1 MFQSAKLKLT
11 AWYLL
16 IIMSVTISFSAFVYF
31 GVKNAAQRAL
41 EVQSV
46 RIERHFM
53 NFKLNGIVE
62 RPFPRFDEDALNE
75 ISRKTL
81 IILAVIN
88 AVILIGAGTLG
99 YLLAGYT
106 LKPIELMITKQKR
119 FISDA
124 AHELKTPLTAMKT
137 DLEVSLRNKDLNIN
151 DAKKSM
157 VSAVEEID
165 KLYYFSNKL
174 LKQSKYQ
181 NGFTNEK
188 MEKTDLDKLLINVIS
203 KMEKL
208 SEEKHI
214 RIISKLLQVKIN
226 AHKES
231 LEQVFINLIENAIK
245 FSKPEQNIK
254 VNLYTSEE
262 YAKIEILD
270 YGIGIGDNDLPYIF
284 EPFYQADKSRSKE
297 IHKGYGLGL
306 AISKEIVE
314 KYGGTIEVQS
324 KINEET
330 KFTIKLPLR

>member
-1 MFQSAKLKLT
+1 MLKSTKLKLT

-16 IIMSVTISFSAFVYF
+16 IIMIITLSFSGFVYI

-41 EVQSV
+41 ELQSV

-53 NFKLNGIVE
+53 NFKLDGRFE
-62 RPFPRFDEDALNE
+62 RPFPRFDNEALSE
-75 ISRKTL
+75 ICRKTL
-81 IILAVIN
+81 LILAGINGVIF
-88 AVILIGAGTLG
+88 VSVGILG

-106 LKPIELMITKQKR
+106 LKPVEEMIKKQKR

-124 AHELKTPLTAMKT
+124 AHELKTPLTAIKT
-137 DLEVSLRNKDLNIN
+137 DLEVTLRNKDLNL
-151 DAKKSM
+151 DEAKNSM
-157 VSAVEEID
+157 YSAIEETD

-181 NGFTNEK
+181 SGFVNEK

-214 RIISKLLQVKIN
+214 RIISKLIQVKIN

-231 LEQVFINLIENAIK
+231 LEQVFNNLIENAIK
-245 FSKPEQNIK
+245 FSKPEQNIE
-254 VNLYTSEE
+254 VNLYTSEG
-262 YAKIEILD
+262 YAKIEIID

-314 KYGGTIEVQS
+314 KHGGTIEVQS